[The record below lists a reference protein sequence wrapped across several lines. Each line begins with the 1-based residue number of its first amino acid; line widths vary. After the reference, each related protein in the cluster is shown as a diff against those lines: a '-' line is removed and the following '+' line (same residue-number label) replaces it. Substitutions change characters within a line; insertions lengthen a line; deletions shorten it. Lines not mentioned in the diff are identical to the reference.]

1 MTTSDYSDVNL
12 PRMLIREC
20 RRRGAGTKVV
30 DSTGSKLSG
39 HDLLI
44 RTLVLKGLLEKHAI
58 GPDEKFVGLLL
69 PPSVPATVA
78 NFALSFSKRVAVNL
92 NYTVN
97 SAILNQCIEMA
108 EIRHVITSRK
118 VMEKLD
124 VKLNAE
130 LVYLEDFRTKAGL
143 WDKLS
148 GFFWGKLAP
157 EGMLLRKLGREKVD
171 PEEPITIIFTSGS
184 TGVPKGVVLSHK
196 NVAHNLHA
204 ISDAI
209 GLNDR
214 DVILGILPFFHSFG
228 YTVTLWTAM
237 ALPPSGVF
245 HFNPLDA
252 RTVGKLAEQHHVTVL
267 LATPTFLR
275 SYMRRVEPSQFKDL
289 EVVVVGAEKMPLEVA
304 EEFEQTFGIRPVE
317 GYGTTELSPLVSVN
331 IPPKRSKVNDPSR
344 GLREGSV
351 GRPVPHVQA
360 RIVHLETGEVLPV
373 GESGMLQI
381 KGPNV
386 MQGYLH
392 QPELTAKMIRDGWYE
407 TGDVAKLDVDG
418 YIHITGR
425 QSRFSKIGGEMVPHI
440 QIEETIHHLVGLGE
454 DGKVPAVV
462 TAVPD
467 VKKGERLVVLH
478 TGLSMPVDE
487 LIKRMS
493 QEGLPNIYLPSAD
506 SFLQVAEIP
515 VLGTGKL
522 DLKGMQEVALAHFK
536 S

>member
-1 MTTSDYSDVNL
+1 
-12 PRMLIREC
+12 ML
-20 RRRGAGTKVV
+20 TY
-30 DSTGSKLSG
+30 
-39 HDLLI
+39 
-44 RTLVLKGLLEKHAI
+44 
-58 GPDEKFVGLLL
+58 
-69 PPSVPATVA
+69 
-78 NFALSFSKRVAVNL
+78 N
-92 NYTVN
+92 
-97 SAILNQCIEMA
+97 
-108 EIRHVITSRK
+108 
-118 VMEKLD
+118 
-124 VKLNAE
+124 
-130 LVYLEDFRTKAGL
+130 
-143 WDKLS
+143 
-148 GFFWGKLAP
+148 
-157 EGMLLRKLGREKVD
+157 
-171 PEEPITIIFTSGS
+171 
-184 TGVPKGVVLSHK
+184 

-204 ISDAI
+204 ICDAI

-245 HFNPLDA
+245 HFSPLDA
-252 RTVGKLAEQHHVTVL
+252 RQVGKLAEQYKATVL

-275 SYMRRVEPSQFKDL
+275 SYMRRVEPQQFKDL
-289 EVVVVGAEKMPLEVA
+289 EVVVVGAEKMPIEVA

-331 IPPKRSKVNDPSR
+331 IPPKRSKATDPSR

-360 RIVHLETGEVLPV
+360 RIVHLDTGEVLPI

-392 QPELTAKMIRDGWYE
+392 QPELTAKVIRDGWYE
-407 TGDVAKLDVDG
+407 TGDVAKLDADG

-425 QSRFSKIGGEMVPHI
+425 QSRFSKIGGEMIPHI
-440 QIEETIHHLVGLGE
+440 QIEETIHHILGLGE

-467 VKKGERLVVLH
+467 AKKGERLVVLH
-478 TGLSMPVDE
+478 TGLSIPLDE
-487 LIKRMS
+487 LLKRLS
-493 QEGLPNIYLPSAD
+493 AEGLPNIYIPSPD
-506 SFLQVAEIP
+506 SFLEVKEIP

-522 DLKGMQEVALAHFK
+522 DLKGMQQVALDHFPK